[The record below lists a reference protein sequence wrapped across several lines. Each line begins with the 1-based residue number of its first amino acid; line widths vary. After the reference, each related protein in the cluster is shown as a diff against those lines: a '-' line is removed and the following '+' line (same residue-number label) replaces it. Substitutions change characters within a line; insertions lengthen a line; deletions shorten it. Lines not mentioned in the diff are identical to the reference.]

1 MSILHLNICSSQ
13 HKLTDLSYYL
23 ENLNVSFSFIGISET
38 WATKF
43 NNHILN
49 IPTYHHEQCLRSNNK
64 KGGGTSL
71 YINKDIQYKNRND
84 LSFPKQHYESIFI
97 EVDKSIFNTNHNT
110 IIGEIYR
117 PPSSKLNNFNIE
129 LEKILVKINKERKY
143 AFIIGDYNVNTLL
156 ETNSNSKL
164 VQDFINIFSSYYYQ
178 KLINLLPTRE
188 IKLSHSL
195 LDNIYTN
202 IPDCYNTCTSG
213 V

>member
-1 MSILHLNICSSQ
+1 M
-13 HKLTDLSYYL
+13 
-23 ENLNVSFSFIGISET
+23 
-38 WATKF
+38 
-43 NNHILN
+43 
-49 IPTYHHEQCLRSNNK
+49 RSNNK
-64 KGGGTSL
+64 KGGETSL

-97 EVDKSIFNTNHNT
+97 EVDKSIFNTNHTT

-143 AFIIGDYNVNTLL
+143 DFIIGDYNVNTML

-164 VQDFINIFSSYYYQ
+164 VQDFINIFSSYYYH
-178 KLINLLPTRE
+178 KLINIPTRD

-202 IPDCYNTCTSG
+202 IPD
-213 V
+213 